1 MQTENQPSSK
11 DESGAIQ
18 PAVQPRASKAA
29 ATKQKV
35 DETTE
40 NVIEKRTRRLRKAT
54 SRYTPAEKSKT
65 VVKLKGPKE
74 GKDGKTFF
82 PLSLNPGE
90 IPDKKLLD
98 PFVKFLKTGLVRGH
112 TKV

>member
-1 MQTENQPSSK
+1 MQAKNLPASK
-11 DESGAIQ
+11 DESGESGAIHLATK
-18 PAVQPRASKAA
+18 PA

-40 NVIEKRTRRLRKAT
+40 NVIERRTRRLRKAT
-54 SRYTPAEKSKT
+54 LRYTPTEKSKA

-82 PLSLNPGE
+82 PLSLNPGK
-90 IPDKKLLD
+90 IPDKKQLD
-98 PFVKFLKTGLVRGH
+98 PFVKFIKTGLVRGH
-112 TKV
+112 TKM